1 MTLRKSLIMSLAMH
15 MLLFGAVL
23 AFARYAGGVFRGGR
37 GPIEITLFDGGGR
50 KGTDDKQSKKLQRAP
65 IKKTEQDLSPAIP
78 GRQPEQ
84 AQSLEDPGVM
94 QENAARSQTSEGTDN
109 SNSATDSAPGQVA
122 GSGSDSASS
131 EQWVL
136 IVSSIERVKSYPR
149 MARERGIQGVVQVR
163 FKLRP
168 TGDVEAVEIV
178 KSSGYDILD
187 DASIRTVYRAAPLPY
202 VNGWVAVP
210 IAYVLK

>member
-1 MTLRKSLIMSLAMH
+1 MSLAMH
-15 MLLFGAVL
+15 MLLFGVVL
-23 AFARYAGGVFRGGR
+23 SFVRYAEGLFQGRPGPLVITLLARGGNN
-37 GPIEITLFDGGGR
+37 GS
-50 KGTDDKQSKKLQRAP
+50 DDKRLNALQRSP
-65 IKKTEQDLSPAIP
+65 VKIEQDISPLPPETQI
-78 GRQPEQ
+78 EQ
-84 AQSLEDPGVM
+84 AQAVKDPGMM
-94 QENAARSQTSEGTDN
+94 QENTSGSQVSEGAN
-109 SNSATDSAPGQVA
+109 NSARDSAPGQGV
-122 GSGSDSASS
+122 GSDTGSDAVSS

-168 TGDVEAVEIV
+168 TGDVETVEII

-210 IAYVLK
+210 IAYILK